1 MKPKKNVF
9 QKKKS
14 IGTVVLT
21 DLVAGSSR
29 NIRNHRFCEKY
40 SEEKPISAV
49 FGEKQP
55 RDSANSGIGWPRVS
69 FSRNGVSSR
78 ISRFPQRLRWRS

>member
-29 NIRNHRFCEKY
+29 NFKNHRCREKY

-69 FSRNGVSSR
+69 FSRNGMSSR
-78 ISRFPQRLRWRS
+78 ISRFPQLLRWRS

>member
-1 MKPKKNVF
+1 MKPKKMYSR
-9 QKKKS
+9 QKKT
-14 IGTVVLT
+14 IGTVVST

-29 NIRNHRFCEKY
+29 NIKTHRFCEKY

-69 FSRNGVSSR
+69 FSTNGVSTR
-78 ISRFPQRLRWRS
+78 ISRFPRRLRWRS

>member
-14 IGTVVLT
+14 FGTVVLT

-29 NIRNHRFCEKY
+29 NIKNHRFFEKY

-78 ISRFPQRLRWRS
+78 ISRFQQLLRWRS